1 MHKLAFYNSIDYNI
15 SEVITMEYL
24 FVNSIISE
32 LAKRA
37 KEYRLSCSLTQ
48 KELADKAGVSLR
60 SVQNFEKGSD
70 VQMVV
75 FIKIIMAL
83 DLADNFNALI
93 PDMSDRPSTVLARQS
108 GTERKRVRKKKV
120 QPSNRTFKWGD
131 EL

>member
-1 MHKLAFYNSIDYNI
+1 M
-15 SEVITMEYL
+15 MEYL

-37 KEYRLSCSLTQ
+37 KEYRLACPLTQ
-48 KELADKAGVSLR
+48 MELADKAGVSLR
-60 SVQNFEKGSD
+60 SVQKFEKGLD
-70 VQMVV
+70 VQLVV

-131 EL
+131 ES